1 MRLSVPALVWS
12 VYLAVS
18 LVLLAFIAGPAY
30 PLVVG
35 GGALL
40 LALLTVRKGFAWSP
54 SVRDVGVLLGLYL
67 VCVALFYLAFQVVT
81 VGAEM
86 ALFVVFGAGLLLGV
100 VGPLIHVVVVQR
112 RPLADLGLT
121 RARLPQTLA
130 LGVALAAIQA
140 AITFPLVDFGPPET
154 WLPLLV
160 LALTVGLFEAVFF
173 RGYMLAVLE
182 PMVGVVPAVA
192 AAALLYALYHVGY
205 GMDAEEMLFLG
216 GLGIVYTIAY
226 ALTRNV
232 VVLWPLLTPL
242 GSFFA
247 EVRVGEIEMPM
258 MAILGFVDLIGLMVA
273 AIYLTSRWTKRHP
286 AHAPAQ
292 PSLAH

>member
-1 MRLSVPALVWS
+1 MRLPIPALAWS
-12 VYLAVS
+12 VYLVVS

-30 PLVVG
+30 PLVIG

-40 LALLTVRKGFAWSP
+40 LALVLVPKRFAWSP
-54 SVRDVGVLLGLYL
+54 AVRDIGVLSGLYL
-67 VCVALFYLAFQVVT
+67 ACVALFYLAFQVVG
-81 VGAEM
+81 VGGEM
-86 ALFVVFGAGLLLGV
+86 ALFIVFGTGLLLGV

-112 RPLADLGLT
+112 RPMADLGLT

-130 LGVALAAIQA
+130 LGVVLAAIQV
-140 AITFPLVDFGPPET
+140 AITFPLVDFGPPDT

-160 LALTVGLFEAVFF
+160 LALTVGLFEAIFF

-205 GMDAEEMLFLG
+205 GMGVEEMLFLG

-226 ALTRNV
+226 ALARNIFI
-232 VVLWPLLTPL
+232 LWPLLTPL

-247 EVRVGEIEMPM
+247 DVRGGEIEMPM
-258 MAILGFVDLIGLMVA
+258 VAILGFVDVLGLMA
-273 AIYLTSRWTKRHP
+273 AATYLTWRWTKRHP
-286 AHAPAQ
+286 ARAQ
-292 PSLAH
+292 ARLSLAR